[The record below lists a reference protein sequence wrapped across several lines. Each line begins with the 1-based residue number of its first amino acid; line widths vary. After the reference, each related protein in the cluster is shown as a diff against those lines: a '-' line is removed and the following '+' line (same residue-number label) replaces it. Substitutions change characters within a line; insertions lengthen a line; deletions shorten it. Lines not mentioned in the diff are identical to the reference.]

1 MVRSGRVQD
10 EMGDMEIV
18 YGGFA
23 GRGKG
28 MMSPKMD
35 PPICGIAVSL
45 FRPGARPNGKQ

>member
-18 YGGFA
+18 YGGVA

-28 MMSPKMD
+28 VMSPRMD
-35 PPICGIAVSL
+35 RLVCGIAVE
-45 FRPGARPNGKQ
+45 RDAGR